1 MLLLWV
7 YTFAPHPG
15 QKRVPGFNDLPQ
27 PLHPPPPAGLPPPG
41 AAPPGFGA
49 PPREGGPPPNAG
61 GAGLREG
68 GEGFG
73 APTPG
78 LGGVGDGFGE
88 VTGDGLG
95 DDTGEG
101 LGEDTGDGLGD
112 LNPPVGAG
120 LRGAPPVGDLGEE
133 EGPGCRGEDAPPPG
147 RSFGA
152 APPKGLPNPA
162 GAPPPPLGPPIPGMG
177 IPPPPPPP
185 PPGGVSVKKKFSKA
199 RILNIAQIL
208 YKIIR
213 IKQDKTQ
220 TNEKQ
225 IIEEKER
232 ERVTGHGGRSVIG
245 DSFLKAAF
253 LEAVNR

>member
-1 MLLLWV
+1 M
-7 YTFAPHPG
+7 
-15 QKRVPGFNDLPQ
+15 
-27 PLHPPPPAGLPPPG
+27 
-41 AAPPGFGA
+41 
-49 PPREGGPPPNAG
+49 
-61 GAGLREG
+61 REG

-185 PPGGVSVKKKFSKA
+185 PPGGVSV
-199 RILNIAQIL
+199 
-208 YKIIR
+208 IIR
-213 IKQDKTQ
+213 NLVKLEYSI
-220 TNEKQ
+220 
-225 IIEEKER
+225 
-232 ERVTGHGGRSVIG
+232 VI
-245 DSFLKAAF
+245 SHKHTIL
-253 LEAVNR
+253 